1 MHAYKAPLRDMR
13 FVVHEALDLA
23 AHCRALGRDDVTPD
37 LVDSVL
43 EEGARFAEE
52 VLAPTNLPGDAE
64 GVTLENGVVRTPAG
78 FREAY
83 ATFCNDGWASMT
95 APAEYGGQG
104 LPESAQLP
112 FAEML
117 CSANL
122 AWRVY
127 SGLIES
133 AILALNTHAEESLKA
148 LYLPQLSTG
157 NWSGTMCLTEPHC
170 GTDLGLLR
178 TRAEPNGDGS
188 YRLTGTKIF
197 ITGGEQDLT
206 ENIVHLVL
214 AKLPDAPPGSKGIS
228 LLLVPKFLPGAE
240 GKPGPRNGVRC
251 GSIEHKMGIKASAT
265 CVMHFTDATGWLV
278 GAPHNGLACMFT
290 MMNHARLGVGVQ
302 GLGLAENSFQG
313 ALAYARERLQ
323 GRSATGA
330 KLPDK
335 PADPL
340 IVHPDIRRML
350 LTQKALVEGSR
361 MLACFAGQQLDIAHG
376 HPEATARQAAN
387 DLLAL
392 LTPIIKAFLTDA
404 ALEVTNLGVQVLGGH
419 GYIHESGMEQFV
431 RDARITSIYEGT
443 NGIQA
448 LDLIGRKVLGSRG
461 ELVKRM
467 AALIV
472 DFCGSHSESAELKPY
487 MAPLAALVR
496 EWGELTQFVAA
507 AAARDADEPGAA
519 AVDYLQFSGY
529 LCLAWCWARMAVTA
543 QAALAAGTAEADF
556 YQAKLATARF
566 YFDRLLPRAHAHAAA
581 VRSGAA
587 NLMRLDAA
595 HFAF

>member
-1 MHAYKAPLRDMR
+1 MQAYKAPLRDMR
-13 FVVHEALDLA
+13 FIVHEVLRLEE
-23 AHCRALGRDDVTPD
+23 HYRALGRDDVTPD
-37 LVDSVL
+37 LIDSVM
-43 EEGARFAEE
+43 EEGARYVEE
-52 VLAPTNLPGDAE
+52 VLAPTNYTGDVE
-64 GVTLENGVVRTPAG
+64 GVRFVDGVVTTPSG

-83 ATFCNDGWASMT
+83 AAFCDAGWVSMT
-95 APAEYGGQG
+95 APTEYGGQG

-117 CSANL
+117 CSGNL

-133 AILALNTHAEESLKA
+133 AILALGTHASDALKSA
-148 LYLPQLSTG
+148 YLPHLSTG
-157 NWSGTMCLTEPHC
+157 RWSGTMCLTEPHC

-178 TRAEPNGDGS
+178 TRAEPAGDGS

-228 LLLVPKFLPGAE
+228 LFLVPKFLPDAE
-240 GKPGPRNGVRC
+240 GRPGVRNGVRC
-251 GSIEHKMGIKASAT
+251 LSVEHKMGIKGSAT
-265 CVMHFTDATGWLV
+265 CVMNFAEATGWLV
-278 GAPHNGLACMFT
+278 GEPHNGLACMFT

-302 GLGLAENSFQG
+302 GLGIAELSFQG
-313 ALAYARERLQ
+313 ALAYARDRLQ
-323 GRSATGA
+323 GRAATGA
-330 KLPDK
+330 TLPDK

-340 IVHPDIRRML
+340 IVHPDVRRML
-350 LTQKALVEGSR
+350 LTQKALVEGGR
-361 MLACFAGQQLDIAHG
+361 MLAYFSGQQLDIAHS
-376 HPEATARQAAN
+376 HPDEAARREAS

-392 LTPIIKAFLTDA
+392 LTPIVKAFLTDA
-404 ALEVTNLGVQVLGGH
+404 AVEVTNIGVQVYGGH
-419 GYIHESGMEQFV
+419 GYIHETGMEQLV
-431 RDARITSIYEGT
+431 RDARITPLYEGT

-448 LDLIGRKVLGSRG
+448 LDLMGRKVLGSRG
-461 ELVKRM
+461 DLVRRM

-472 DFCGSHSESAELKPY
+472 DFCGRHGENAELKPFI
-487 MAPLAALVR
+487 APLAAIVK

-507 AAARDADEPGAA
+507 AAAQDRDEAGAA

-529 LCLAWCWARMAVTA
+529 LCLAWCWARMAATA
-543 QAALAAGTAEADF
+543 QEALARGTQDADF
-556 YQAKLATARF
+556 YRAKLATGRF
-566 YFDRLLPRAHAHAAA
+566 FFERLLPRASAHAEAL
-581 VRSGAA
+581 RSGAGTV
-587 NLMRLDAA
+587 MSLDAA

>member
-1 MHAYKAPLRDMR
+1 MR
-13 FVVHEALDLA
+13 FVIHEVLELG
-23 AHCRALGRDDVTPD
+23 AHYRALGREDVTPD
-37 LVDSVL
+37 LLDSIM
-43 EEGARFAEE
+43 EEGARYAEE

-64 GVTLENGVVRTPAG
+64 GVHFENGVVRTPAG

-83 ATFCNDGWASMT
+83 ATFCSDGWVSMT
-95 APAEYGGQG
+95 APTAYGGQG

-133 AILALNTHAEESLKA
+133 AILALDTHASDELKA

-157 NWSGTMCLTEPHC
+157 NWAGTMCLTEPHC

-178 TRAEPNGDGS
+178 TRAEPQTDGS
-188 YRLTGTKIF
+188 YHLTGTKIF
-197 ITGGEQDLT
+197 ITGGEQDFT

-214 AKLPDAPPGSKGIS
+214 AKLPDAPAGSKGIS
-228 LLLVPKFLPGAE
+228 LFLVPKFLPTAE
-240 GKPGPRNGVRC
+240 GRPGPGNGVRC
-251 GSIEHKMGIKASAT
+251 GSVEHKMGIRASAT
-265 CVMHFTDATGWLV
+265 CVMHFSDAKGWLV
-278 GAPHNGLACMFT
+278 GGPHAGLACMFT

-302 GLGLAENSFQG
+302 GLGLSEMSYQG
-313 ALAYARERLQ
+313 ALAYARDRLQ
-323 GRSATGA
+323 GRSATGP

-335 PADPL
+335 AADPL
-340 IVHPDIRRML
+340 IVHADIRRML

-361 MLACFAGQQLDIAHG
+361 MLACFAGQQLDIAHT
-376 HPEATARQAAN
+376 HPDVKARSAAN

-392 LTPIIKAFLTDA
+392 LTPIVKAFLTDA
-404 ALEVTNLGVQVLGGH
+404 AVEVTNLGVQIHGGH
-419 GYIHESGMEQFV
+419 GYIHETGMEQLV
-431 RDARITSIYEGT
+431 RDARIGPLYEGT

-461 ELVKRM
+461 ELVRQM
-467 AALIV
+467 AAFIV
-472 DFCGSHSESAELKPY
+472 EFCGAHGENSELKQY
-487 MAPLAALVR
+487 IAPLAAMVR
-496 EWGELTQFVAA
+496 EWGDLTQFVTAA
-507 AAARDADEPGAA
+507 ASRNADEAPAA

-529 LCLAWCWARMAVTA
+529 LCLAWCWARMAATA
-543 QAALAAGTAEADF
+543 QARLAGSAGEADF
-556 YQAKLATARF
+556 YRAKLTTATF
-566 YFDRLLPRAHAHAAA
+566 FFERLLPRARSHAEAL
-581 VRSGAA
+581 RSGAGT
-587 NLMRLDAA
+587 LMKLDAA